1 MRIILAVHCFFP
13 DHVYGTETYTL
24 RLAQHLVDL
33 GHHCIVLS
41 AVFAG
46 EPHRV
51 ALVTHYEHEGIPVIC
66 VDRNHIPAQSL
77 RESFDQPE
85 LEEVYAGIISRA
97 APDVIHINHLMNH
110 SCALPRAASKAR
122 VPMWA
127 TLTDFHAF
135 CFNGRL
141 EETGGNLCLGPDAT
155 GIHCL
160 ACLGR
165 EASNYGWSHTEL
177 REMKLPSV
185 RPFRSLRGLL
195 LHAGIGSALKAKTMQ
210 GLKKRTSSQLD
221 AYRLCQGLITPSA
234 FLEKA
239 FRRQAPDMSY
249 HRMSFGVDVD
259 RSPKPTRSNGRP
271 LVVGFIGQLTI
282 HKGPDLLIEAFR
294 TLPQGSAALRI
305 YGSESQDPSF
315 AERLKASSTGLD
327 VSFCGTFPSGD
338 IATILAEI
346 DVLVIPSRWH
356 ENSPLVLLN
365 ALATHTPVVVSDAEG
380 MTEFVTQGHNGFIF
394 RMGDSKSLASALK
407 HFVAK
412 PSLAAEMS
420 INTAYPRTTRQMA
433 EEVEALYRTTRPA
446 LANQI

>member
-46 EPHRV
+46 EPPRDS
-51 ALVTHYEHEGIPVIC
+51 LITYYEYEGIPVVC
-66 VDRNHIPAQSL
+66 VDRNHLPAQSL
-77 RESFDQPE
+77 AESFDQPE
-85 LEEVYAGIISRA
+85 LEEVYARIISKEV
-97 APDVIHINHLMNH
+97 PDIIHINHLMNH

-141 EETGGNLCLGPDAT
+141 EDTGGRLCLGPDAT
-155 GIHCL
+155 GVQCL
-160 ACLGR
+160 ACLGK
-165 EASNYGWSHTEL
+165 EASNHSWSNSEL
-177 REMKLPSV
+177 RNLKLSKM
-185 RPFRSLRGLL
+185 RSFRSLQGMMLR
-195 LHAGIGSALKAKTMQ
+195 AGFGCDVKAETMLVLKQRA
-210 GLKKRTSSQLD
+210 SSQLD

-239 FRRQAPDMSY
+239 FQRQAPDMPY

-259 RSPKPTRSNGRP
+259 RSAKPTRPNEHP

-294 TLPQGSAALRI
+294 ILPKGAAVLRI

-315 AERLKASSTGLD
+315 AEQLKRSSTGLD
-327 VSFCGTFPSGD
+327 IIFCGTFPSGD

-380 MTEFVTQGHNGFIF
+380 MTEFVTQGLNGFIF

-407 HFVAK
+407 HFVVK

-420 INTAYPRTTRQMA
+420 VNTSYPRTTRQMA

-446 LANQI
+446 LTNQI

>member
-13 DHVYGTETYTL
+13 GHVYGTETYTL

-33 GHHCIVLS
+33 GHHCVVLS

-46 EPHRV
+46 EPHRDS
-51 ALVTHYEHEGIPVIC
+51 LITYYEHEGIPVVC
-66 VDRNHIPAQSL
+66 VDRNHLSAQSL
-77 RESFDQPE
+77 AESFDQPE
-85 LEEVYAGIISRA
+85 LEEVYARIISKEV
-97 APDVIHINHLMNH
+97 PDIIHINHLMNH

-141 EETGGNLCLGPDAT
+141 EDTGGHLCLGPDAT
-155 GIHCL
+155 GVQCL
-160 ACLGR
+160 ACLGK
-165 EASNYGWSHTEL
+165 EASNHSWSNSEL
-177 REMKLPSV
+177 RNLKLSKM
-185 RPFRSLRGLL
+185 RSFRSLQGMMLR
-195 LHAGIGSALKAKTMQ
+195 AGFGCDVKAETMLVLKQRA
-210 GLKKRTSSQLD
+210 SSQLA

-259 RSPKPTRSNGRP
+259 RSPKPTRSYGHTI
-271 LVVGFIGQLTI
+271 VVGFIGQLTI
-282 HKGPDLLIEAFR
+282 HKGPDLLIDAFR

-305 YGSESQDPSF
+305 YGSESQDHSF

-327 VSFCGTFPSGD
+327 VSFCGTFLSGD